1 MNISTIIAK
10 ALGIILLLLW
20 LVFIPAGRICFRQMR
35 AMLFWEPADNLNEK
49 LKLWLEQTGNFQK
62 ITVSIIHKA
71 IIRAWASLSAG
82 RDYIRQMGGP
92 RCDQLDNFHNRIMYS
107 MYIIT
112 FRWHILPFI
121 VGVGLI
127 LSGSLWLILVL
138 PVAWILSVAPFF
150 SIVMFLLVIV
160 SGWVYGGLVYN
171 RFYSGSGLWYYV
183 SSGVGVLCMFLF
195 CYVILAVTGN
205 RKLYEIAQKSF
216 NKNME

>member
-1 MNISTIIAK
+1 MNISAIIAK

-20 LVFIPAGRICFRQMR
+20 LFFLPAGRVCLRQMR
-35 AMLFWEPADNLNEK
+35 GLLLWEPTDNLNEK
-49 LKLWLEQTGNFQK
+49 LKLWLEKAGDFQK
-62 ITVSIIHKA
+62 ITVSIMHKT
-71 IIRAWASLSAG
+71 IIRKWDALSAG
-82 RDYIRQMGGP
+82 RDYIRQMGAP
-92 RCDQLDNFHNRIMYS
+92 RCDKLDNFHNQIVYAMYT
-107 MYIIT
+107 II

-121 VGVGLI
+121 IGVGLI

-138 PVAWILSVAPFF
+138 AVAWILSVPPFF
-150 SIVMFLLVIV
+150 FIVEFLLVIV

-195 CYVILAVTGN
+195 CYVILAVTGT
-205 RKLYEIAQKSF
+205 RKLYENAQKSF